1 MDGANSRVEDFL
13 PTGEYVIKF
22 GAAGSGS
29 GQFSKP
35 WGIGL
40 AGGSAY
46 VADNGNNR
54 VQRWAV
60 SKRVNT
66 SEPCR

>member
-1 MDGANSRVEDFL
+1 VDGANSRVEEFS
-13 PTGEYVIKF
+13 PAGEYIIAF
-22 GAAGSGS
+22 GSAGSGS

-35 WGIGL
+35 WGIGV
-40 AGGSAY
+40 AGGPAY

-60 SKRVNT
+60 A
-66 SEPCR
+66 E